1 MPRASVNLSG
11 VAETLLITLYFR
23 AVESQRPD
31 ALVRDEQAVELISQL
46 DYDFSYTQAFLAE
59 HPDRK
64 KPPMAAGAPTP
75 TRSRWHVTRSTSRLL
90 EHKTGGRDEISQ

>member
-1 MPRASVNLSG
+1 MPRASVNFSG

-31 ALVRDEQAVELISQL
+31 ALVRDEGAVELISQL
-46 DYDFSYTQAFLAE
+46 DYDFSRFRRQTFDLVLTILRVRQFDRYTQAFLAE

-64 KPPMAAGAPTP
+64 KPTMAAGAPT
-75 TRSRWHVTRSTSRLL
+75 RS
-90 EHKTGGRDEISQ
+90 